1 MSATFDFNFFV
12 PAQPIQDADLLR
24 QLPFVAGLKEILML
38 RQIHALEHAT
48 VWILSASH
56 SSSTFNSSTEYLL
69 DNAFLG
75 GLSTEKGFYLYGDVN
90 LIDLQRAVRT
100 ALRRLTHGEDDL
112 AIHPRCGTNVSVEML
127 LTATLGLSMHLLLPR
142 GFIEQIIGLAI
153 AATAAAQLAPDLGS
167 LTQKYITTAVPFNL
181 EIENIAA
188 TSDEWGRKA
197 HFVAVRWVQ

>member
-1 MSATFDFNFFV
+1 MSATFDFNFV
-12 PAQPIQDADLLR
+12 LAQPIQDADLLK
-24 QLPFVAGLKEILML
+24 QLPFVAALKEILML

-56 SSSTFNSSTEYLL
+56 SSTGFNSSTEYPL
-69 DNAFLG
+69 DNALLS

-127 LTATLGLSMHLLLPR
+127 LTATFGLSMHLLLPR

-153 AATAAAQLAPDLGS
+153 AATAASQLAPDLGS

-197 HFVAVRWVQ
+197 HFVAVQWVQ

>member
-56 SSSTFNSSTEYLL
+56 SSTGFTSTEYPL

-127 LTATLGLSMHLLLPR
+127 LTAAFGLSMHLLLPR

-167 LTQKYITTAVPFNL
+167 LTQKYLTTAVPFNL

-197 HFVAVRWVQ
+197 HFVAVRWIQ

>member
-1 MSATFDFNFFV
+1 MSATFDFNLFV

-24 QLPFVAGLKEILML
+24 QLTFVAGLKEILML

-56 SSSTFNSSTEYLL
+56 SSTGFNCSTYPL

-127 LTATLGLSMHLLLPR
+127 LTATFGLSMHLLLPR

-197 HFVAVRWVQ
+197 HFVAVRWIQ

>member
-48 VWILSASH
+48 VWVLSASY
-56 SSSTFNSSTEYLL
+56 SSSTFNSLTEHPL

-75 GLSTEKGFYLYGDVN
+75 GLSTEKGFYVYGEVN
-90 LIDLQRAVRT
+90 LIDLQRAVRI

-142 GFIEQIIGLAI
+142 GFIEQIIGFGI
-153 AATAAAQLAPDLGS
+153 AALAAAQLAPDLGMYV
-167 LTQKYITTAVPFNL
+167 QKYVTTAVPLNL